1 MALVGSGRLGSGQ
14 SDYYDVVLRAYVT
27 YSIYVFPD
35 RSSVD
40 FDVRVFDENRY
51 LVAYDMAPDSDA
63 WCTITPRW
71 TGMFRIFVD
80 SARGFSN
87 YTISIQP

>member
-1 MALVGSGRLGSGQ
+1 MALVGTGRVWPGR

-27 YSIYVFPD
+27 YSIYVLPE

-40 FDVRVFDENRY
+40 FDVRVYDENDN
-51 LVAYDMAPDSDA
+51 LVAWDLAPDSDA
-63 WCTITPRW
+63 ACTVTPRW
-71 TGMFRIFVD
+71 TGNFRIFVD
-80 SARGFSN
+80 SARGVGN